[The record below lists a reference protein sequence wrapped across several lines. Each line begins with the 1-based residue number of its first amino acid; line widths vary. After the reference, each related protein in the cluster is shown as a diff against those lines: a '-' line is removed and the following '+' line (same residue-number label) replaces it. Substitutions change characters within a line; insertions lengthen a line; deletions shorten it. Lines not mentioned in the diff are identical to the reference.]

1 MTSRVQSHLF
11 RTIAHVDT
19 NDPDCFS
26 VLRCRLMIDENTRRR
41 LDVAFVAAGHLE
53 QALTRWALTNLESMR
68 HTTRWRDAGALSTGL
83 SASGEVN
90 DATVRRTRNAALN
103 TLRKEFC
110 LTEYDFTKRILEL
123 RRDSRWIGEHVPSS
137 SALVHATQVWKSFA
151 AHLFRG
157 AGRPRVPRLWD
168 KRVLLGY
175 FRYVGR
181 AEPTPEEMREAAVKG
196 RTPPRARSAGWSGL
210 SLRTSEDGGFAIHL
224 HPSRDRARHL
234 VIPVVT
240 QGGSDQREGWYLEDP
255 TSWRQVKI
263 VRREIRNHF
272 VYEAHVLCAKEP
284 YRDPSRYGCAPD
296 GVVGV
301 DLGVSSLAA
310 VGIGPDGTLTDALL
324 VRTTSQELEQR
335 RLVARQRRRTQRALE
350 RSRRATN
357 PDAYGPDRRSRAGRG
372 SQRPGIRLAT
382 SKAYRATRR
391 ALRDER
397 RRERESRV
405 ITTNRTASAVLQRC
419 GTNIVTEDVTVK
431 AWQRTWGRSISYFAP
446 SEMISALE
454 RETRFAG
461 GSFTKVP
468 CRLGL
473 TQTCHCGA
481 VKKKSLAERWHRCQI
496 CGSGFKS
503 APVDRDLHSAF
514 LAAFV
519 TSTSSPIASTLD
531 TDRALAAWSRAE
543 APLVAVSGDPQ
554 SRRTSQPHSRGAS
567 SWSRRKAS
575 HRAGGA
581 IASDVDPDSLGR
593 AEDSFLGDVG
603 VRKAHAERLRD
614 EASTTGNDR
623 PRGRQLRL
631 DG

>member
-1 MTSRVQSHLF
+1 
-11 RTIAHVDT
+11 
-19 NDPDCFS
+19 
-26 VLRCRLMIDENTRRR
+26 MIDENTRRR

-310 VGIGPDGTLTDALL
+310 VGIGPDGELTDALL
-324 VRTTSQELEQR
+324 VRASAQELEQR
-335 RLVARQRRRTQRALE
+335 QLVARKRRRTQRALE

-575 HRAGGA
+575 HRAGRA

>member
-1 MTSRVQSHLF
+1 MSHPF
-11 RTIAHVDT
+11 RTIADVAT
-19 NDPDCFS
+19 NEPVCFS
-26 VLRCRLMIDENTRRR
+26 VLRCRLMPDENTRRR

-53 QALTRWALTNLESMR
+53 RALTRWALTNLDSMR
-68 HTTRWRDAGALSTGL
+68 HTTRWRDACALSTGL

-90 DATVRRTRNAALN
+90 DAAARRTRNAALN
-103 TLRKEFC
+103 ALRKEFC
-110 LTEYDFTKRILEL
+110 LSEYDFTKRILEL
-123 RRDSRWIGEHVPSS
+123 RRDSHWIGEHVPSS
-137 SALVHATQVWKSFA
+137 SALVHATQVWESFA

-157 AGRPRVPRLWD
+157 AGRPTVPRPWEN
-168 KRVLLGY
+168 RVLHGY
-175 FRYVGR
+175 FRDEGR
-181 AEPTPEEMREAAVKG
+181 AAATEEEVEKFAAQGKEPPK
-196 RTPPRARSAGWSGL
+196 ARSAGWTGL
-210 SLRTSEDGGFAIHL
+210 SLRTSEDGVFALHL

-240 QGGSDQREGWYLEDP
+240 QGGDQASREGWYLNDP

-263 VRREIRNHF
+263 VRREVRKHF
-272 VYEAHVLCAKEP
+272 VYEAHLLCAKES

-324 VRTTSQELEQR
+324 VRTTSEELEQR

-357 PDAYGPDRRSRAGRG
+357 PDAYGPDRYGRPGRG
-372 SQRPGIRLAT
+372 SRLPGIRLTA
-382 SKAYRATRR
+382 SKAYRDRR
-391 ALRDER
+391 RGLRDDR

-405 ITTNRTASAVLQRC
+405 ITTNRTAIAVLQRC
-419 GTNIVTEDVTVK
+419 GTNIITEDVTVK
-431 AWQRTWGRSISYFAP
+431 AWQRTWGGSISYFAP

-454 RETRFAG
+454 REARLAG

-481 VKKKSLAERWHRCQI
+481 VKKKSLAERWHRCQA
-496 CGSGFKS
+496 CGSGFET
-503 APVDRDLHSAF
+503 APVDRDLHSAY

-519 TSTSSPIASTLD
+519 TVTSSPIAATLD
-531 TDRALAAWSRAE
+531 TDRALAAWSGAE

-554 SRRTSQPHSRGAS
+554 SRRTSQPHSRGTS
-567 SWSRRKAS
+567 CWSRRKAS
-575 HRAGGA
+575 NRAGRA

-593 AEDSFLGDVG
+593 AEDPFLSDVG
-603 VRKAHAERLRD
+603 VRKAHAERLRY
-614 EASTTGNDR
+614 EASTTETDR

>member
-1 MTSRVQSHLF
+1 M
-11 RTIAHVDT
+11 AT

-26 VLRCRLMIDENTRRR
+26 VLRCRMMTDENSRRR

-53 QALTRWALTNLESMR
+53 RALTRWALTNLESMR

-263 VRREIRNHF
+263 VRREVRSHF

-284 YRDPSRYGCAPD
+284 YRDPSRYGSAPD

-310 VGIGPDGTLTDALL
+310 VGIGPDGALTDALL
-324 VRTTSQELEQR
+324 VRASAQELEQR

-357 PDAYGPDRRSRAGRG
+357 PDAYGPDRRSRPGRG
-372 SQRPGIRLAT
+372 SRRPGIRLAT
-382 SKAYRATRR
+382 SKSYRDRR
-391 ALRDER
+391 RSLRDER

-405 ITTNRTASAVLQRC
+405 ITTNRTAVAVLQRC
-419 GTNIVTEDVTVK
+419 GTNIITEDVTVK

-446 SEMISALE
+446 SELISALE
-454 RETRFAG
+454 RETRLAG
-461 GSFTKVP
+461 GSFTRVP

-481 VKKKSLAERWHRCQI
+481 VKKKSLAERWHRCEA
-496 CGSGFKS
+496 CGSGFNT
-503 APVDRDLHSAF
+503 APVDRDLHSAY

-519 TSTSSPIASTLD
+519 TATTSPIASSLD
-531 TDRALAAWSRAE
+531 TDRALAAWSGAE

-575 HRAGGA
+575 DRAGRA

-593 AEDSFLGDVG
+593 AEDPFLRDVG
-603 VRKAHAERLRD
+603 VRKAHAERLRY
-614 EASTTGNDR
+614 ETSTTEIDL